1 MRLLWIGIGICLG
14 CFAAWLGFYV
24 AFGTMEPPAYEYEH
38 VKLDSTGG
46 SVIVSAEE
54 AKKWGHSWKPGIY
67 LAPSDTLRST
77 WACEIILHDPAT
89 GLRIYRLQQNQH
101 VLLASSA
108 GGTQYYFQY

>member
-38 VKLDSTGG
+38 VRLDG
-46 SVIVSAEE
+46 SGVQ
-54 AKKWGHSWKPGIY
+54 PGIH

-108 GGTQYYFQY
+108 GGTQYYFQF